1 MARLKPQPK
10 INLTAIEITKILNRQ
25 YLTNPRYLINNLYV
39 FGWESDYLALTRS
52 GYWHEVEVKISKADF
67 KKDFEKKDKH
77 TTLISRIGKLP
88 NYFSYC
94 APKGMLTS
102 DDIPDY
108 AGLIEIDEN
117 GSMHTEKLP
126 PKLHS
131 HKILY
136 ELNLMDKF
144 YYNYSHDLRDR
155 LDRMEKEKELRA
167 RIRML
172 EEEFKAVAGYEFK
185 ESL

>member
-1 MARLKPQPK
+1 MARRNPQPK

-52 GYWHEVEVKISKADF
+52 GYWHEIEVKISKADF
-67 KKDFEKKDKH
+67 RKDFEKKDKH
-77 TTLISRIGKLP
+77 ESLNFVTGKLP

-94 APKGMLTS
+94 APKGVLNIG
-102 DDIPDY
+102 DIPNY
-108 AGLIEIDEN
+108 AGFIEIDEY
-117 GSMHTEKLP
+117 GCMRTEKLP

-131 HKILY
+131 HKILD
-136 ELNLMDKF
+136 ELNLIDKF

-167 RIRML
+167 RIKMI
-172 EEEFKAVAGYEFK
+172 EEEFKAVTGYEFK